1 MKIVS
6 LVNSGESLD
15 KAVALIDC
23 AFKTNA
29 AFYKS
34 YEQVFVF
41 YCNDLTKKK
50 GQCASGSIKSFLDIC
65 EKHSIGCQYTREYIV
80 DCLLEKGFLSR
91 RGAIRLQID
100 EQRYRKFI
108 ENIPWYLVFDYERD
122 RILDFMKRKYPNV
135 EFINIG
141 ALFNARK
148 MSMTMPYYLRMGK
161 LYLLLRDGNIKA
173 YRIGKHDIKLS
184 KVLKTESQSIVSG
197 GNVYSFIALIADY
210 ASNIIESDF
219 CMGYRPASRFKRKSY
234 DSAIEYINDTFL
246 TEVEPKNVTYNKYYS
261 LVTTSQINDLN
272 YAVIQAAFF
281 DSIKEIYGK

>member
-1 MKIVS
+1 
-6 LVNSGESLD
+6 
-15 KAVALIDC
+15 
-23 AFKTNA
+23 
-29 AFYKS
+29 
-34 YEQVFVF
+34 
-41 YCNDLTKKK
+41 
-50 GQCASGSIKSFLDIC
+50 
-65 EKHSIGCQYTREYIV
+65 
-80 DCLLEKGFLSR
+80 
-91 RGAIRLQID
+91 
-100 EQRYRKFI
+100 
-108 ENIPWYLVFDYERD
+108 
-122 RILDFMKRKYPNV
+122 
-135 EFINIG
+135 
-141 ALFNARK
+141 
-148 MSMTMPYYLRMGK
+148 MPYYLRMGK

-234 DSAIEYINDTFL
+234 DSAIEYIKDTFL